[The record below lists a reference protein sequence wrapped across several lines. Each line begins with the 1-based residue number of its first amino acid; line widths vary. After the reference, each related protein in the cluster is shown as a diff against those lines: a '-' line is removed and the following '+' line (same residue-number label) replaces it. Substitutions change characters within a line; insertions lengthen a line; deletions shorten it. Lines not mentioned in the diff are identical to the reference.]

1 MYAFE
6 GMPPSDLLQVSIL
19 YILANFR
26 EKVVER
32 TQNLLSSSIKLNEYQ
47 HFKFVEMGERES
59 EFGWN
64 QEILRLY
71 VF

>member
-47 HFKFVEMGERES
+47 HFKFVEMGERE
-59 EFGWN
+59 
-64 QEILRLY
+64 
-71 VF
+71 